1 MKIWEITAQEGSL
14 IGYLPDKLLSKALIL
29 CGSPAAERKALHTA
43 GASVVQ
49 MQVAKPTA
57 ATVEKNRQSIPD
69 FLISWAGMAT
79 FSQRAASAAIRY
91 GCESE
96 EFWPCRFQSN
106 PDEEFFLHL
115 PVKTFDIVDVD
126 KTTFKQILPL
136 NPPLPMFIENLVT
149 KTLPEHLP
157 PFFRAERPGTDQVFS
172 ELFVRDDFKLAWQ
185 RNAFSGADFRLLST

>member
-43 GASVVQ
+43 RASVVQ
-49 MQVAKPTA
+49 MQLAKPTA
-57 ATVEKNRQSIPD
+57 DTVEKNRQSIPD
-69 FLISWAGMAT
+69 FLIGWMFAI
-79 FSQRAASAAIRY
+79 FSERAASAAIRY

-115 PVKTFDIVDVD
+115 PVKAFDIVDVD
-126 KTTFKQILPL
+126 KTTFKSILPL
-136 NPPLPMFIENLVT
+136 DPPLPLFIENLVT
-149 KTLPEHLP
+149 KPLPAHLP
-157 PFFRAERPGTDQVFS
+157 PCFRAERPGTDHVFS
-172 ELFVRDDFKLAWQ
+172 ELFIRDDFKLAWQ